1 MRKLILV
8 IATVAI
14 SCTAPADGGFTVTQ
28 YNLNGSI
35 SSVVAAKSAIHN
47 SSTWR
52 GSPVTKQYS
61 RIAFQHGLP
70 PMTTAPH
77 FQKSMTM
84 FPSSV
89 PTGSGIAVE
98 IHGMIHISHATN
110 WTFACGSDD
119 GFEMRISGNG
129 ISESFSYSGERAL
142 DTTFKTISVPVAG
155 EYAIELIYFDGCY
168 SVEYDAA
175 VLEVSIAE
183 GEHTAFSSSF
193 RLLRASSSMDT
204 SHDVI
209 FDANGGTGEMAG
221 QVFEGNDRQKLSKSL
236 YRKDGYVFQGWA
248 VTANGE
254 VVYKDEAEITVDSDM
269 TLYAVWANPALALAA
284 ESADW
289 SSGSITLRCEDSD
302 TSGTAHEYTLE
313 YKNSSGVW
321 EEVDGAKNKLATKG
335 QDASGQEVWVAKL
348 TDPTF
353 WSRLGGLPP
362 VEYRVK
368 DENGRVST
376 GCVTRNR
383 HGLYVGVG
391 EYEDGE
397 KRGLPSL
404 PFAPSDASK
413 FKGIAEKH
421 AKFSGRP
428 VYANNDATIE
438 AVDAALGDLV
448 DCSQSGDICLFY
460 ITTHGGYDGKDGLI
474 CLYDGDYT
482 HSALTEKVSR
492 MADKGIAFIA
502 VVGTCHAEAMLQMD
516 FPNAA
521 VVAAAT
527 METLSTA
534 TFDEIFMYDGWED
547 CCAAPGPTMT
557 FENLADYAIEK
568 YNSLF
573 GGIDFLDEDAEECYP
588 YRMSATKN
596 DVGGLL
602 GKIVARTDC
611 TSDFDIATKPSV
623 VSGFSATT
631 NDSEKIS
638 VSWNAVQGAERY
650 YLFYGRLGNP
660 QFLGYK
666 VIEIDDGTSC
676 AFGIDKDWVKES
688 SKTAPARFMVKA
700 YNVAG
705 VSPAA
710 VATGWRYRT
719 FSIIF
724 YTIDHERVDWDE
736 PSFNR
741 YKDDEVVKCV
751 EYGDEYILKC
761 LPKAKKPGY
770 YLKGWY
776 DLKDSEAVAGLTLNS
791 DAMYHA
797 EWREIA
803 MPQIWLDEHVDIVE
817 HSGGDLATA
826 AAMTAAN
833 GTRTVDECY
842 RLGID
847 PEDPEDDLKIAEFKM
862 KDGKPEI
869 TLNHTKDGSGNS
881 FEDRVKILGKA
892 ELSDAEWQEVPPE
905 GNPAHRFF
913 TVDVEMP

>member
-1 MRKLILV
+1 MKKVSRTLRSMLILAMSLV
-8 IATVAI
+8 NLMPAYAETEYVDGYTWSYSIQGDVARTGGYILWSSEFCGEVPAVSPNPIGSLSIPSTLGGKPVAI
-14 SCTAPADGGFTVTQ
+14 
-28 YNLNGSI
+28 I
-35 SSVVAAKSAIHN
+35 SWYVVAHCDNLTI
-47 SSTWR
+47 
-52 GSPVTKQYS
+52 VTV
-61 RIAFQHGLP
+61 
-70 PMTTAPH
+70 
-77 FQKSMTM
+77 
-84 FPSSV
+84 PSSV
-89 PTGSGIAVE
+89 TNMHARAFEFCDGIERLDFKGKPPVVPGFFDAIWCSASVGTYQPEYEAEWKAV
-98 IHGMIHISHATN
+98 M
-110 WTFACGSDD
+110 DY
-119 GFEMRISGNG
+119 NG
-129 ISESFSYSGERAL
+129 RWYGLKMQMFG
-142 DTTFKTISVPVAG
+142 
-155 EYAIELIYFDGCY
+155 
-168 SVEYDAA
+168 
-175 VLEVSIAE
+175 
-183 GEHTAFSSSF
+183 
-193 RLLRASSSMDT
+193 T
-204 SHDVI
+204 SHVI
-209 FDANGGTGEMAG
+209 TFNPNGGKGTIDVQTFEEG
-221 QVFEGNDRQKLSKSL
+221 QEQKLSKNT
-236 YRKDGYVFQGWA
+236 YCKDGCLFQGWA
-248 VTANGE
+248 VTADGE
-254 VVYKDEAEITVDSDM
+254 VIYKDEAEIIVDSDM
-269 TLYAVWANPALALAA
+269 TLYAVWANRTLKLAA

-289 SSGSITLRCEDSD
+289 SLGSITLRCEDSD
-302 TSGTAHEYTLE
+302 TSGAEHEYTLE
-313 YKNSSGVW
+313 YKNASEAW
-321 EEVDGAKNKLATKG
+321 EEVDGAKNKLATRG
-335 QDASGQEVWVAKL
+335 QNASGQAVLVVQL
-348 TDPTF
+348 TDNAF

-368 DENGRVST
+368 DENGRVSE
-376 GCVTRNR
+376 GRVTRNR

-428 VYANNDATIE
+428 VYANHDATIE

-631 NDSEKIS
+631 NDSEKIG

-688 SKTAPARFMVKA
+688 SKTAPVRFMVKA

-776 DLKDSEAVAGLTLNS
+776 DLNDNEAVAGLTLNS

-847 PEDPEDDLKIAEFKM
+847 PEDPDDDLKIAEFKM
-862 KDGKPEI
+862 NDGKPEI

-892 ELSDAEWQEVPPE
+892 ELTDAEWQEVPPE